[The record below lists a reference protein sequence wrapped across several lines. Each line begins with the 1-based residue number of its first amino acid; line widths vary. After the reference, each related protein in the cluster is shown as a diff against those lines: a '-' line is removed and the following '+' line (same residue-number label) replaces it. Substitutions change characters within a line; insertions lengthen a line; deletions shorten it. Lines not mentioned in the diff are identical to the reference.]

1 MTVIPQ
7 NTSALF
13 TYK

>member
-7 NTSALF
+7 RRSAH
-13 TYK
+13 